1 MAAKD
6 KGKNDQRARAGRIA
20 AALAELYP
28 QARISLDFNN
38 AWQCLVAT
46 ILSAQCTDERVN
58 KVTPLL
64 FERIPDVAAMAAA
77 PMEMVQELI
86 LTTGFFRQKAKSL
99 KGAAHAIM
107 SRFDGKVPAKM
118 EDLVTLPGVGR
129 KTANVLLGHVFGQP
143 GLVVDTHVRRLALRL
158 GLTKAK
164 GSRPDRNRFAKAAA
178 PRTMDAVFDASDS
191 ARTHRLLRPRPALR
205 FVQIAPRLPADR
217 RKRPAAFHH
226 HGAFQEKVQTKNLSC
241 DAWPNG
247 VSVIARRPPIWSRR
261 LLRKFLAVEKCWAR
275 P

>member
-1 MAAKD
+1 VAAKD

-64 FERIPDVAAMAAA
+64 FERIPNVAAMAAA
-77 PMEMVQELI
+77 PMEIVQELI

-164 GSRPDRNRFAKAAA
+164 DPDQIEIDLQKLLPPEQWTPFSMRLILHGRTVCFARA
-178 PRTMDAVFDASDS
+178 PRCDSCKLLPDCPRIGVKGPLLSTIAVRSKKRF
-191 ARTHRLLRPRPALR
+191 RP
-205 FVQIAPRLPADR
+205 
-217 RKRPAAFHH
+217 K
-226 HGAFQEKVQTKNLSC
+226 T
-241 DAWPNG
+241 
-247 VSVIARRPPIWSRR
+247 
-261 LLRKFLAVEKCWAR
+261 
-275 P
+275 